1 MQFILDRL
9 KEPSTYNAIALFFGL
24 FAGLGSVGE
33 FISQNTAIFTGLFA
47 AICATIGAFTPERGA
62 PSEG

>member
-9 KEPSTYNAIALFFGL
+9 KEPSTWNAIALFAGL

-33 FISQNTAIFTGLFA
+33 FISQNTAVFTGLFA
-47 AICATIGAFTPERGA
+47 AICATIGAFKPERGA